1 VNASRIKQFVF
12 YTTLL
17 LTLLSLHSSAFAQ
30 SDRGSVTGKVTDN
43 TGAVLPGASI
53 TLRNEATG
61 VGQTATSN
69 QSGDYVFQLL
79 NPGSYS
85 LSVTAQGF
93 KTEQRTHIVVDVSQ
107 ANEQNVSLNIG
118 GTTETVEVNAG
129 GVQQLQTETGSIGLI
144 VEQKSIQELPLIY
157 GNPFTLETLA
167 PGLTLSGVNPNIHTY
182 DSSSATVSI
191 NGSVLN
197 ALEYRLDGAPDN
209 RIRLSAYTPSTEFIN
224 QYKVETASYDATEGH
239 SSGGFANVSLKS
251 GSNAFHGGAFS
262 SYQNPT
268 LNTSFWHLGPS
279 TPAKSTWLREG
290 GDVGGPIWRNR
301 MFFFGGYEHSR
312 EATPN
317 VTTLTVPTV
326 AERGGDFSELYAMGC
341 SNYYMLNGVSMCPAT
356 GGKPATIN
364 AYQLYS
370 PFTGQSVTGGVCGTG
385 KTCVVRSPLAGNIIP
400 KSLISPIA
408 TNILNYYP
416 LPNTPTNSLG
426 GGNYSY
432 SAAEPNYY
440 YAYVTRI
447 DATLTPKQ
455 TIFGHWVQSRRLQP
469 GKNGYFAPVS
479 GTNLVYNNKGAA
491 LGYTYS
497 VTPATVLDM
506 HATWTRFVNQSFVAS
521 QGVLNP
527 TSVGMPS
534 YLVNGLGAYAQAFP
548 RTDITGETSLQSE
561 NGVISHDD
569 VTLGSVQVSHLFGNH
584 FLRGGFEFRMYNTNA
599 GVTTQSNGRYQNN
612 GTYVDANS
620 GLSSSAI
627 PQIGFGLAQ
636 FEFGLPNSS
645 AVTINSDLAV
655 RSDYYAEWLQD
666 DWKVTPKLTLNLG
679 LRLEHEGPN
688 SERNQK
694 ANTYFDSSAVNPI
707 SGPALTAYS
716 GIYASSSKANPLLP
730 APSAFTVN
738 GGLRFLGDP
747 STQFGGRQDYK
758 PQFVNFLPRVGFSW
772 ELAPNTVWRAGFG
785 VFYDSLSSFFM
796 SGGNAGSTTT
806 FLLPQQGFTQTTTL
820 TGTPDS
826 GLTFTSTLANP
837 FPNGVSQPT
846 GSSQGLA
853 TFLGQN
859 VTYQPANPKSPYNVR
874 WSTGMQ
880 HQFGV
885 WLASAD
891 YVGNRGVRLPIQ
903 KDINA
908 IPSQYLSTYGAGY
921 DANVNTA
928 LGASIKNPFVGL
940 IPNASTNTTV
950 AQLVRPFPEFGSV
963 TSYITEGGS
972 IYHSLQASLN
982 RRFTNGASL
991 TSAFTW
997 SKTLD
1002 ATQYLN
1008 ASDVNPWYGISQND
1022 RTFRF
1027 ATSGIYQLPFGAGR
1041 HWVTSG
1047 ALSQLIGGWQVQGV
1061 YQVQSGQPLSFN
1073 PSTSA
1078 PLYIGPGSP
1087 ANSAWGRQGFKSN
1100 SSNLTTAGNW
1110 FNTANWVTKT
1120 SPGTVSSGLY
1130 PGYTPNQYQVRTMPI
1145 RFDSLRADF
1154 LNQFDAAIQRNFN
1167 LSRLY
1172 ENLSL
1177 QFRADAINALNHPV
1191 YGGAGTNNT
1200 PVTDWTSTTF
1210 GQVTAQTNQPRI
1222 YQFEAFI
1229 RF

>member
-1 VNASRIKQFVF
+1 MRINKFIVYITF
-12 YTTLL
+12 L
-17 LTLLSLHSSAFAQ
+17 LTMWGVHSAAFAQ
-30 SDRGSVTGKVTDN
+30 SDRGSITGKVTDN
-43 TGAVLPGASI
+43 TGALLPGATI
-53 TLRNEATG
+53 RLTNEATG

-85 LSVTAQGF
+85 LSVSAQGF
-93 KTEQRTHIVVDVSQ
+93 KTEQRSHIVVDVAQ
-107 ANEQNVSLNIG
+107 ANEQNVSLSVG
-118 GTTETVEVNAG
+118 GATETVEVNAG

-144 VEQKSIQELPLIY
+144 VEQRSIQELPLVY

-191 NGSVLN
+191 NGSQLN
-197 ALEYRLDGAPDN
+197 SLEYRLDGAPDN
-209 RIRLSAYTPSTEFIN
+209 RIRFSAYTPSTEFIN
-224 QYKVETASYDATEGH
+224 QYKVETATYDATEGH

-251 GSNAFHGGAFS
+251 GTNTFHGGAFS

-268 LNTSFWHLGPS
+268 LNTSYWHLGPS
-279 TPAKSTWLREG
+279 APAKSTWLREG
-290 GDVGGPIWRNR
+290 GDLGGPIWRDR

-317 VTTLTVPTV
+317 VQTLTVPSV
-326 AERGGDFSELYAMGC
+326 AERTGNFSELYALGC
-341 SNYYMLNGVSMCPAT
+341 AGATLNASGVSICPNGT
-356 GGKPATIN
+356 VN

-370 PFTGQSVTGGVCGTG
+370 PFGAKSVTGGVCGSG
-385 KTCVVRSPLAGNIIP
+385 KTCVVRNPLPGNIIP
-400 KSLISPIA
+400 TNQISSIA
-408 TNILNYYP
+408 QNILKYYP
-416 LPNTPTNSLG
+416 LPNTPTNSAG

-440 YAYVTRI
+440 YAYVTRV

-455 TIFGHWVQSRRLQP
+455 TIFGHYVQSRRLQP
-469 GKNGYFAPVS
+469 GKNGYFAPAS

-521 QGVLNP
+521 QGLVNP
-527 TSVGMPS
+527 TTVGMPS
-534 YLVNGLGAYAQAFP
+534 YLVNGLGSYAQAFP
-548 RTDITGETSLQSE
+548 RIDITGETSLQPES
-561 NGVISHDD
+561 GVVSHDD
-569 VTLGSVQVSHLFGNH
+569 VTLGSIQVSHLFGNH
-584 FLRGGFEFRMYNTNA
+584 FVRGGFEFRMYNTNA

-620 GLSSSAI
+620 ALSSSAI

-636 FEFGLPNSS
+636 FMFGLPNSS
-645 AVTINSDLAV
+645 AVSINSDLAV

-666 DWKVTPKLTLNLG
+666 DWKVTPKLTVNLG

-688 SERNQK
+688 AERNQK
-694 ANTYFDSSAVNPI
+694 ANTYFDFNAVNPI
-707 SGPALTAYS
+707 SSAAVAAYKT
-716 GIYASSSKANPLLP
+716 IVTSSVATANPLLP
-730 APSAFTVN
+730 PTSSFAVN

-747 STQFGGRQDYK
+747 STPFGGHQDYK
-758 PQFVNFLPRVGFSW
+758 TQLVNFLPRVGFSW
-772 ELAPNTVWRAGFG
+772 QVTPQTVWRAGFG
-785 VFYDSLSSFFM
+785 MFYDSLSTFYL
-796 SGGNAGSTTT
+796 SGGNSGSTTT
-806 FLLPQQGFTQTTTL
+806 FLLPQQGFTQTTSL
-820 TGTPDS
+820 SGTPDN

-837 FPNGVSQPT
+837 FPNGISQPS
-846 GSSQGLA
+846 GSSLGLA
-853 TFLGQN
+853 TFLGQS
-859 VTYQPANPKSPYNVR
+859 VTFQPANPHTPYNIR
-874 WSTGMQ
+874 WSTGIQ
-880 HQFGV
+880 RQFGV
-885 WLASAD
+885 WLAAVD
-891 YVGNRGVRLPIQ
+891 YVGNRGARLPIQ
-903 KDINA
+903 KDFNA
-908 IPSQYLSTYGAGY
+908 IPAQYLSTYGLGY

-928 LGASIKNPFVGL
+928 LSSTIKNPFSGL
-940 IPNASTNTTV
+940 IPNASSTTTV
-950 AQLVRPFPEFGSV
+950 AQLLRPYPEFGSV

-1008 ASDVNPWYGISQND
+1008 PSDVNPWYGISQND

-1047 ALSQLIGGWQVQGV
+1047 VASQIIGGWQVQGV

-1078 PLYIGPGSP
+1078 PLYTGPGTP
-1087 ANSAWGRQGFKSN
+1087 ANSAWGRPGFKAN
-1100 SSNLTTAGNW
+1100 SKDLTQAGNW
-1110 FNTANWVTKT
+1110 FNTANWVSKT
-1120 SPGTVSSGLY
+1120 SPGSVTSGLY
-1130 PGYTPNQYQVRTMPI
+1130 PNYTPNQYQIRTMPI
-1145 RFDSLRADF
+1145 RFTSLRADF
-1154 LNQFDAAIQRNFN
+1154 LNQFDAAIQRNFS
-1167 LSRLY
+1167 LSRIY
-1172 ENLSL
+1172 ESLSL

-1191 YGGAGTNNT
+1191 YGGSGTNNT
-1200 PVTDWTSTTF
+1200 PVTDWTSATF
-1210 GQVTAQTNQPRI
+1210 GEVTAQTNQPRI